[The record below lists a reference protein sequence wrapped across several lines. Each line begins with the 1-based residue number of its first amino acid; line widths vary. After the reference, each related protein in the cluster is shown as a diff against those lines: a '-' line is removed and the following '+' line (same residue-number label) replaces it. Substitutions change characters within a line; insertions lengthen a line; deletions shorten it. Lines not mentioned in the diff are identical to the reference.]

1 MKKIIL
7 LLIVGLTVFSCEGSG
22 NSEDGSGGSEYCSYN
37 GHTLHVGEKGG
48 CYYINSS
55 GDKVYV
61 DKSYCKNC
69 Y

>member
-7 LLIVGLTVFSCEGSG
+7 LTGFFVAVISCS
-22 NSEDGSGGSEYCSYN
+22 SGGPDSAACSYN

-48 CYYINSS
+48 CYYVNTS
-55 GDKVYV
+55 GNKEYV
-61 DKSYCKNC
+61 DKKYCSSC